1 VKILPEIPEEW
12 INYIFRRRREMIIK
26 MSKGEAKREEILL
39 EFTRALPAIVT
50 DGPAGL
56 NASIK
61 MVGVLPKEKY
71 IPELLN
77 MINDLIS
84 KKPKMEEIVKFLL
97 EKIYV
102 EDVLDFTKLFTLD
115 LAKKNTWRNINETRK
130 AVLIFFT
137 PPTKSYMI
145 KADVTI
151 HVDDKI
157 FQFANAMHDLYH
169 VVPKT
174 GKIVSKSPTYVFHIR
189 EIWDKSADKF
199 GVKIFP
205 PE

>member
-1 VKILPEIPEEW
+1 LTEVPEEW

-26 MSKGEAKREEILL
+26 ISRGEAKREEILL

-71 IPELLN
+71 IPGLLS
-77 MINDLIS
+77 MINDLIN
-84 KKPKMEEIVKFLL
+84 KKPKTEKIIKFLL
-97 EKIYV
+97 EKVYV
-102 EDVLDFTKLFTLD
+102 EDILDFTKLFTLD
-115 LAKKNTWRNINETRK
+115 LARKNTWKNINETKK

-137 PPTKSYMI
+137 PPIKSYMI

-151 HVDDKI
+151 HVNDEI
-157 FQFANAMHDLYH
+157 FQLANAMHDLYH

-174 GKIVSKSPTYVFHIR
+174 GKIVSKNPAYVFHIR

-205 PE
+205 LE